1 MRIQQVADCE
11 NGTGNLNFADEV
23 VTTFDLTLTVS
34 DSVNQPSEWV
44 IPVELFNEMPNAS
57 FDITRAGN
65 LSEDI
70 VTLSKPV
77 PCTGHYVSFRVV
89 CSI

>member
-1 MRIQQVADCE
+1 MYLELAWNEPTDCRLC
-11 NGTGNLNFADEV
+11 NGTEANFADEI

-57 FDITRAGN
+57 LILHALGN

-70 VTLSKPV
+70 VTLTSTTIDP
-77 PCTGHYVSFRVV
+77 RVTT
-89 CSI
+89 